1 MNEQDK
7 TNTLTRDYK
16 IHAMT
21 AVMIIGFVTMA
32 VFLHWTVLFDGAV
45 WPYNTFLPAPVS
57 RFGDYWGVVMQWA
70 SSQFGG
76 IGFGHS
82 YFPAIY
88 LLVHP
93 FAHFAFIEPHL
104 VSLASKGSL
113 IAFLAIFVVFT
124 VWYTWLNVRSA
135 TNPMETIQR
144 VIVFTVMSYPT
155 LFTFQTGNFEAYIF
169 ICLAL
174 FLYLYQRKQFAL
186 STLPLAFAIA
196 SKLFPAVF
204 LVLLIADKRFK
215 ETLYVVIGVVVFTL
229 LPLYIFEGGLRTS
242 NLGAFLHNLRESQK
256 MYFDLM
262 VVSTAGNHFGGSL
275 YNTFRIVFGEG
286 VLPIATHIK
295 SYAVLALGILLLVSA
310 YVVLVEKAMWKRVTL
325 IVICMCLLPYTS
337 TDYKLMHFYLPAWL
351 FINQPDDASA
361 TKRSNLLYSIGFAIL
376 FMPKSYFT
384 FDGDIYNNINA
395 PTNFLVMLGMTVAII
410 HYGMKNTSW
419 SEVKA
424 NLCCFTPRKIWNGLF
439 AKSAG

>member
-1 MNEQDK
+1 MNEQA
-7 TNTLTRDYK
+7 LTHSSARDYK

-21 AVMIIGFVTMA
+21 AVMIIGFVTMV
-32 VFLHWTVLFDGAV
+32 VFLHWTVMFDGAV
-45 WPYNTFLPAPVS
+45 WPYNTFLPAPIS

-70 SSQFGG
+70 DSQFGG

-93 FAHFAFIEPHL
+93 FAHFAHMGPTL
-104 VSLASKGSL
+104 TSLASKGSL
-113 IAFLAIFVVFT
+113 IAFLAIFVIFT
-124 VWYTWLNVRSA
+124 VWYTWLNVRSK

-174 FLYLYQRKQFAL
+174 FIYLYQRGQYTL

-196 SKLFPAVF
+196 SKVFPGVF
-204 LVLLIADKRFK
+204 LVLFK
-215 ETLYVVIGVVVFTL
+215 EALYTIIGIVVFTL
-229 LPLYIFEGGLRTS
+229 LPLFIFEGGLRTS
-242 NLGAFLHNLRESQK
+242 NLGTFLHNLHESQK

-262 VVSTAGNHFGGSL
+262 VMSVAGNHFGGSL
-275 YNTFRIVFGEG
+275 YNTFRIVFGEQ
-286 VLPIATHIK
+286 VFPIATYLS
-295 SYAVLALGILLLVSA
+295 SYSVLALGILLLVSA
-310 YVVLVEKAMWKRVTL
+310 YVILVEKAMWKRVTL
-325 IVICMCLLPYTS
+325 VVICMCLLPYTS

-351 FINQPDDASA
+351 FINQDDASA

-376 FMPKSYFT
+376 FMPKSYFS

-395 PTNFLVMLGMTVAII
+395 PTNFLVMLGMTAAIFT
-410 HYGMKNTSW
+410 YGIKHTSW

-424 NLCCFTPRKIWNGLF
+424 NLCCFAPRKIWAALL
-439 AKSAG
+439 AK